1 MARSPIHSLCGT
13 PRASIPD
20 PTSESRVEERE
31 LVEQAL
37 HIPRREAA
45 RWRHTPLDQEDL
57 VAEGNLALA
66 RAARRYDPSLD
77 TPFAA
82 FAAPFVR
89 GAVIDI
95 IRVRARRAALGDG
108 RYAAVIGFADVG
120 GTTEEASFEPTDPSP
135 TPHETLETLDRL
147 RVLGTLPERER
158 EALVRTV
165 IDGDS
170 ADEVARDLGVTADRV
185 HTLAR
190 NGSTRLRKR
199 AG

>member
-1 MARSPIHSLCGT
+1 MLPNPQSQRHAAREQR
-13 PRASIPD
+13 RA
-20 PTSESRVEERE
+20 PTSESRIDERT
-31 LVEQAL
+31 LVQQAL

-57 VAEGNLALA
+57 VAEAISLSPSGEKI
-66 RAARRYDPSLD
+66 RPVARRPVHRVRE
-77 TPFAA
+77 PA
-82 FAAPFVR
+82 FVR
-89 GAVIDI
+89 GAMIDI
-95 IRVRARRAALGDG
+95 IRVRARRADLGDG
-108 RYAAVIGFADVG
+108 RFAAVIGFADVA
-120 GTTEEASFEPTDPSP
+120 GTTARGVVRADRSLP

-158 EALVRTV
+158 DALVRTV

-170 ADEVARDLGVTADRV
+170 ADEVAEDIGITADRV

-199 AG
+199 AA